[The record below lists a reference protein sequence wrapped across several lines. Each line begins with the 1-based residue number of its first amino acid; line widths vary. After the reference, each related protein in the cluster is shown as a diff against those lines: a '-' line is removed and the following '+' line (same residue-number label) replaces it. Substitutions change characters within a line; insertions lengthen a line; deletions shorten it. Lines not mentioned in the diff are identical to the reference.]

1 MVFSTYWQ
9 DATGIY
15 RKDLDT
21 TGGQLV
27 SLVGGG
33 FNPEWQPVTASTHPG
48 TVLDSGPSGT
58 VNEIS
63 ATFAF
68 SPFLAEGATL
78 ECSLDGTPFE
88 GCAFPKSYEN
98 LKDGEHTFRVRA
110 VGASGVTDP
119 TPAERTWTVTPTDTT
134 INSGPSGYVSEK
146 SATLAFSSTR
156 TPATFRCGFDGPPLR
171 SCSSPKSYGGLA
183 DGEHTFRVKATD
195 SAGNTDMTPVVRSW
209 VVDTTAPA
217 ITAVRPVSGAT
228 TKDRTPTMSATV
240 RDAQF
245 DLAKENIKLFVDGQ
259 QILAFGYNRDTDRLS
274 YTPSRNLS
282 YGKHA
287 VRIRAKDA
295 VDLASFK
302 SWSFKVVQ

>member
-1 MVFSTYWQ
+1 MV
-9 DATGIY
+9 I
-15 RKDLDT
+15 
-21 TGGQLV
+21 
-27 SLVGGG
+27 
-33 FNPEWQPVTASTHPG
+33 
-48 TVLDSGPSGT
+48 DSGPSGA

-68 SPFLAEGATL
+68 SPFLAEGAATL

-88 GCAFPKSYEN
+88 GCASPKSYEN
-98 LKDGEHTFRVRA
+98 LKAGEHTFRVRA
-110 VGASGVTDP
+110 VDTDGYIDP
-119 TPAERTWTVTPTDTT
+119 TPAERTWSVRPTDTA

-156 TPATFRCGFDGPPLR
+156 TPATFRCGLGGSALR
-171 SCSSPKSYGGLA
+171 SCTSPKSYGGLA

-195 SAGNTDMTPVVRSW
+195 SAGNTDTTPAVHSW

-217 ITAVRPVSGAT
+217 ITDARPVSGAT

-259 QILAFGYNRDTDRLS
+259 QILAFGYNRDTNRLS

-282 YGKHA
+282 YGQHA

-302 SWSFKVVQ
+302 SWSFKVVR